1 MLVTMS
7 CIVFLNFI
15 ISEVTSSYNKVKDKL
30 KDLENKERLSLI
42 KESEDMLNIQKIR
55 NNPKIFPKYLI
66 TRKIDSM

>member
-42 KESEDMLNIQKIR
+42 KESEDMLNI
-55 NNPKIFPKYLI
+55 
-66 TRKIDSM
+66 